1 MPITIGRVLSLLVAL
16 AYLAG
21 AVVAEQRLSPA
32 IVVFSAVVLLPL
44 GMIWFPDEVGSFT
57 GYVGRG
63 GYIDSD
69 TPPYLVSALGWFFL
83 VGLPCLLWFIW
94 S

>member
-1 MPITIGRVLSLLVAL
+1 MPITIGRILSLLVAL

-32 IVVFSAVVLLPL
+32 IVVLSAVLLLPL
-44 GMIWFPDEVGSFT
+44 GMIWFPDEFGSFT

-63 GYIDSD
+63 GFIDTD
-69 TPPYLVSALGWFFL
+69 TPPYLVSFLGWFFL
-83 VGLPCLLWFIW
+83 AGIPLLLYFI
-94 S
+94 SS